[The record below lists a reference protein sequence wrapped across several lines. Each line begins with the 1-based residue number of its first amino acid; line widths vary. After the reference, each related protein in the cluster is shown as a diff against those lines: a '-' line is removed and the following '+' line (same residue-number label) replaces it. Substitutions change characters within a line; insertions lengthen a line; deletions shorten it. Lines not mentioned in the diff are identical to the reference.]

1 VISAAIGRGLIEVK
15 GVTMPRLSFTAPS
28 TVEEAVKILAGAPG
42 MAKVLS
48 GGTDLLVQLR
58 SGRIRPELI
67 VDTKRIPGLIGI
79 REEADAFIIG
89 AATPGVML
97 SDCEPLVRAWPG
109 VVEAV
114 DLIGSMQIQGRA
126 SLAGNLCNASP
137 AADSVPAIIAA
148 RAISII
154 AGPEGRREAPAEAIP
169 VGPGQT
175 SLKKGEFVVEF
186 RLPKP
191 RPREADAYLRFIPRT
206 EMDIAVVGCGISVML
221 DGAGVCRDARV
232 VLGAVAPIP
241 LLVPEAAEALIG
253 HRLDEDTLSR
263 LDAAARRA
271 CRPIDDKRGTIEFRT
286 KVAGVLA
293 RRVAAIAFARA
304 GER

>member
-1 VISAAIGRGLIEVK
+1 
-15 GVTMPRLSFTAPS
+15 MPRLNFAAPT
-28 TVEEAVKILAGAPG
+28 TVEDAVKVLAGAPG
-42 MAKVLS
+42 LAKVLS

-58 SGRIRPELI
+58 SGRLRPELI
-67 VDTKRIPGLIGI
+67 VDTKRIPGLLGI
-79 REEADAFIIG
+79 REEGDAFVIG
-89 AATPGVML
+89 AATPGAML
-97 SDCEPLVRAWPG
+97 SDCKPLVEAWPG

-148 RAISII
+148 RAQCVI

-169 VGPGQT
+169 IGPGQT
-175 SLKKGEFVVEF
+175 SLKKGEFIVEF

-221 DGAGVCRDARV
+221 DSEGVCRDARV

-253 HRLDEDTLSR
+253 HRLDEDTLAR

-293 RRVAAIAFARA
+293 RRVATIAFERA